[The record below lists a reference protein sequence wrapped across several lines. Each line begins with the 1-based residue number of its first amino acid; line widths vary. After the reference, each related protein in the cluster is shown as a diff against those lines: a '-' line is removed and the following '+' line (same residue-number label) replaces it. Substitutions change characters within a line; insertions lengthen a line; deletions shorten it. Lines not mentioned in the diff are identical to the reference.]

1 MDPRITPSSRL
12 ASLSKRTPLHTQ
24 VLRTSNKKFYK
35 KFDVPDLVRCGIPV
49 DPEGFTLAH
58 ANSTLIITY
67 PKPAAYLKIEAE
79 LKKQRDALKAASDG
93 DVDCAQ
99 Q

>member
-1 MDPRITPSSRL
+1 M
-12 ASLSKRTPLHTQ
+12 
-24 VLRTSNKKFYK
+24 LRTSNKKFYK

>member
-1 MDPRITPSSRL
+1 M
-12 ASLSKRTPLHTQ
+12 
-24 VLRTSNKKFYK
+24 
-35 KFDVPDLVRCGIPV
+35 RCDIPV
-49 DPEGFTLAH
+49 DQEGFTLAH

-67 PKPAAYLKIEAE
+67 PKPPAFVKVEAE